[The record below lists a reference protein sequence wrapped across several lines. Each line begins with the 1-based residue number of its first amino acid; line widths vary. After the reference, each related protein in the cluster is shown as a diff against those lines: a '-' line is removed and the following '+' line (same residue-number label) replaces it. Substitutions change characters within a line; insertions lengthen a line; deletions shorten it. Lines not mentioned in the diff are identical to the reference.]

1 MNRFYKTKMTFCVTI
16 ILKMENDI
24 SQEYNFT
31 ILIKR
36 QASNERS
43 QMLSIDTHQ
52 VIEIIVCNYNNC
64 TILANNITK
73 I

>member
-36 QASNERS
+36 IGIKWKKLNA
-43 QMLSIDTHQ
+43 
-52 VIEIIVCNYNNC
+52 
-64 TILANNITK
+64 
-73 I
+73 

>member
-36 QASNERS
+36 
-43 QMLSIDTHQ
+43 IG
-52 VIEIIVCNYNNC
+52 I
-64 TILANNITK
+64 K
-73 I
+73 